1 MPRSQQSKPPVRRAA
16 TMAVTALLAVV
27 LFYLAVQLYTIFH
40 RSYKTETAI
49 AYTMADSVELTG
61 VAVFDGVDV
70 SGGGNL
76 GYLVRDGERVTGG
89 TVVA

>member
-1 MPRSQQSKPPVRRAA
+1 MPRSQQGRPPVRRAA
-16 TMAVTALLAVV
+16 TMAVTVLLAVV

-70 SGGGNL
+70 SGG
-76 GYLVRDGERVTGG
+76 
-89 TVVA
+89 